1 MCSRYRYPCF
11 RYQAAAMFRL
21 TSSKIKRKPNSN
33 STSCGKRSATD
44 KACAEANKFRCVTP
58 FSPALPG
65 HFESQMHRRIRRLNA
80 TDRSC
85 RNGRGALPKS
95 HGRAC
100 REIPVA
106 PGALALTSSTDR
118 LGSLYSSLETIAE
131 GVPSCVK
138 CDRRLGTRTFRPM
151 NPNTRLI
158 RRERPMSDVAWIG
171 VLWKLSVLP
180 VLAASAFPSSVPGP
194 VTSPS
199 VGTAGILDSSHV
211 SAGKDNGLDSLLPLA
226 RM

>member
-1 MCSRYRYPCF
+1 MFRYPCF
-11 RYQAAAMFRL
+11 RYRAAAIFRL
-21 TSSKIKRKPNSN
+21 IPSKIKRKPNSN
-33 STSCGKRSATD
+33 FTSCGKRSATFD

-65 HFESQMHRRIRRLNA
+65 HFESQMHRGIRRLNA

-85 RNGRGALPKS
+85 RNGRGAVPKL

-106 PGALALTSSTDR
+106 PGALALTSSMDR

-138 CDRRLGTRTFRPM
+138 CDRRLGTRMFRSYRS
-151 NPNTRLI
+151 NTGPIRL
-158 RRERPMSDVAWIG
+158 RTPYV
-171 VLWKLSVLP
+171 
-180 VLAASAFPSSVPGP
+180 
-194 VTSPS
+194 
-199 VGTAGILDSSHV
+199 
-211 SAGKDNGLDSLLPLA
+211 
-226 RM
+226 